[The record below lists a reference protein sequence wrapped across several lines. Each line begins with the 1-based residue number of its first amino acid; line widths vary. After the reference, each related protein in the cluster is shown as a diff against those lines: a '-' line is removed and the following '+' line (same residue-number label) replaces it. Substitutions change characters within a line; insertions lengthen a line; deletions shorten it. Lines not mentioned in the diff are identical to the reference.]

1 MSTARNTM
9 TSFAFGDVV
18 RSSLAAAP
26 APSNYTEDCF
36 VTSELGYSDVIAKCR
51 PAPAE
56 TTTGAFVG
64 VGPCQ
69 NLTYVGALRPRLALI
84 CDSRPDNL
92 LEHLIFK
99 MLVERAADPLDYLL
113 LLFSR
118 TCPQRPPA
126 AELRTPRDLVDAFE
140 NAVISPALYD
150 ENLAL
155 LRSTAARRWGLQP
168 AHTDR
173 IDYLYGEFF
182 RRQLDI
188 FVFGEKSDIGEEC
201 PTMRDI
207 LLATTSTGWNFHFL
221 TDPSRFDYVRQM
233 HLRDRII
240 PVLGNLCEP
249 DSISLL
255 NDLLE
260 HFGETA
266 DTVYLSNIEDHI
278 LSRYVLWPDGSVT
291 DPNPDALITDEY
303 RPGYA
308 RLVDALAALRTN
320 PEAILIRFF
329 HPGRSRS
336 RHVGVLPYLDSTVC
350 RLKTFFASWRAG
362 PVSLFDTYL

>member
-1 MSTARNTM
+1 MSTVRDMM

-18 RSSLAAAP
+18 RSSLAAAT

-36 VTSELGYSDVIAKCR
+36 VTSELGYSDVIAKCI
-51 PAPAE
+51 PVPAE
-56 TTTGAFVG
+56 TTTGAFIG

-126 AELRTPRDLVDAFE
+126 GELRTPQDLVDAFG
-140 NAVISPALYD
+140 NTVISRALYD
-150 ENLAL
+150 ENLAV

-173 IDYLYGEFF
+173 FDYLYGEFF

-207 LLATTSTGWNFHFL
+207 LLATTSSGWNFHFL
-221 TDPSRFDYVRQM
+221 TDPSRFDYVRKM

-240 PVLGNLCEP
+240 PLLGNLCEP
-249 DSISLL
+249 DSISML

-303 RPGYA
+303 RPAYS
-308 RLVDALAALRTN
+308 RLVDALRALRTN

-329 HPGRSRS
+329 HPGRSGS
-336 RHVGVLPYLDSTVC
+336 RHVGVMPYLDSTVC

-362 PVSLFDTYL
+362 PASLFDTYL